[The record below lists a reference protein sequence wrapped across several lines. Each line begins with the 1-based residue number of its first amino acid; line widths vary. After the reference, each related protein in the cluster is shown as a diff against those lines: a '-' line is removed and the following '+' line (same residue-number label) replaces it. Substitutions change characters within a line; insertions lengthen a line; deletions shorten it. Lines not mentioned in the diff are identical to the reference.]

1 MTFWKD
7 KAGNKLTFKQ
17 FMQRWR
23 LGIESVDVLAQTKMQ
38 IWSTWIILI
47 GIVCGIV
54 MTAIA
59 FKSAW
64 WLTIILVGALFNTS
78 IQMLGLIQKKRLL
91 TRFHIPKQ
99 MNWEN
104 KVTDE
109 EGNSRQDP
117 SSSKEMS

>member
-1 MTFWKD
+1 MKIKVKSGERITIKEF
-7 KAGNKLTFKQ
+7 FH
-17 FMQRWR
+17 RWR
-23 LGIESVDVLAQTKMQ
+23 LGIDSVDAYQQTVLQ

-47 GIVCGIV
+47 GILCGIV
-54 MTAIA
+54 MTALA
-59 FKSAW
+59 FKNVW

-91 TRFHIPKQ
+91 SRFHIPKQ